1 MGTDFERKQTNSDAA
16 AGNGQHGPDGA
27 TVAADRASRP
37 IRKDERVVS
46 DRGLYIESWL
56 PERRSRRKPLY
67 MLHGELGGSWLWQ
80 RYLGY
85 FAPRGWEGHALNLR
99 GHYWSETA
107 DFGTLDF
114 STYLD
119 DVTAGSELLPRP
131 PIVVGHGLGGLL
143 ALRLAQE
150 RPISALVLLSPALP
164 AALLPPPPP
173 HMVRLMPREYRR
185 EMVGWDGAIDL
196 LQRQNPD
203 LTKADVARVQ
213 HMMGVESGA
222 ARRQMLEGVSVE
234 LEQLPQ
240 VPRLVIGG
248 GLDRFFPAGDSER
261 LAEWLGAEYIAFG
274 AHSHY
279 GLVIGEQ
286 SYQPVADTIRTFIES
301 HRL

>member
-1 MGTDFERKQTNSDAA
+1 MDDSTLNANHHEPEDAA
-16 AGNGQHGPDGA
+16 AP
-27 TVAADRASRP
+27 VADRASRP
-37 IRKDERVVS
+37 IRKDERMVS

-80 RYLGY
+80 RFLGY

-107 DFGTLDF
+107 DFGELDF
-114 STYLD
+114 NTYTD
-119 DVTAGSELLPRP
+119 DVVSGADLMPRP
-131 PIVVGHGLGGLL
+131 PIVIGHGMGGLL

-150 RPISALVLLSPALP
+150 RPISGLVLLSPALP

-173 HMVRLMPREYRR
+173 HMIRLLPREYRR
-185 EMVGWDGAIDL
+185 ELLGWDGPIDS

-203 LTKADVARVQ
+203 LTNADVMRVQ
-213 HMMGVESGA
+213 HMMGAESGA

-240 VPRLVIGG
+240 VPKLVIGA
-248 GLDRFFPAGDSER
+248 GLDRFFPENDSER
-261 LAEWLGAEYIAFG
+261 LSQWLGAEYLSYDAY
-274 AHSHY
+274 SHY
-279 GLVIGEQ
+279 GLVIGEN
-286 SYQPVADTIRTFIES
+286 SYEQIAEAVRSFIES